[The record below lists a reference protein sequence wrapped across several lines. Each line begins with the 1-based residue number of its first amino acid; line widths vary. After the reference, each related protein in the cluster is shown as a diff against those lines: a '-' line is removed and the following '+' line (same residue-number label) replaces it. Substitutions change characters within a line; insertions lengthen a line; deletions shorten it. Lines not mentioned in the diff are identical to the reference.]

1 MFEEYTKGR
10 DIESLVQVCIF
21 TALLLLFL
29 PGIGL
34 FILSDVWN
42 DLNPSQSD
50 FREYEIE
57 YDRIEV
63 KSVGGRSF
71 SHYMV
76 LSNGRRDYSISE
88 AIFKDEISMGELESL
103 LRMSSKAKVW
113 VQKGSNRVYGIETSE
128 YVIPL
133 EKGMKYLS
141 LNARVGLY
149 FSLGFFFVGAIPIE
163 FLIIGALSAFL
174 KIMAAKLKRK
184 TGKL

>member
-1 MFEEYTKGR
+1 MFEEYTKGN
-10 DIESLVQVCIF
+10 DIESLVPAYIF
-21 TALLLLFL
+21 VALLLLFL
-29 PGIGL
+29 PCIGL
-34 FILSDVWN
+34 FILADIWD

-57 YDRIEV
+57 YDRIAV
-63 KSVGGRSF
+63 VSVGGRSF

-76 LSNGRRDYSISE
+76 LSNARREYSIPE

-113 VQKGSNRVYGIETSE
+113 VQKGSNRVYGIETTE

-141 LNARVGLY
+141 SNARVGLY
-149 FSLGFFFVGAIPIE
+149 FSLGFFFVGAIPIV
-163 FLIIGALSAFL
+163 FLIIGALSTFL
-174 KIMAAKLKRK
+174 EIMAAKLKRM